1 LPYYVC
7 ALPTKKGSAAVQ
19 EFISDDPE
27 KIEQWAQAHDK
38 PGLGIYDCHNPLKP
52 GATARNKGTV
62 AAVVEIYVDIDPK
75 DINESLTA
83 VDELLREL
91 LITPTEIRN
100 SGRGRHVIYRLKEP
114 ISTDDPAMMERADTV
129 RSRLTEILCGDR
141 QVCHHASLRRR
152 LGTHNT
158 KDSAWV
164 LCETLSTGNEVD
176 LTELEDMVAIYDRP
190 LFTRKQP
197 PDTVAS
203 MDFTAGSD
211 GGEGK
216 APIDVDARLAAM
228 RYQGAGDS
236 GINITWWEC
245 MGSLLRHG
253 GSVNDTLNRLHAAAE
268 DDPNKANWI
277 RDLTGMMERWLKH
290 EPQFLQALDTGL
302 YKQWQT
308 ATATG
313 KNPRLIWRQ
322 DLKQL
327 QVRGLGQPVE
337 PRSLGAAVADSNGAT
352 VTTLAQPTAAPAR
365 RIVLLPYAA
374 PDPAKIP
381 RREWLFDY
389 HYMRKISHHWSRR
402 HR

>member
-1 LPYYVC
+1 
-7 ALPTKKGSAAVQ
+7 
-19 EFISDDPE
+19 
-27 KIEQWAQAHDK
+27 
-38 PGLGIYDCHNPLKP
+38 
-52 GATARNKGTV
+52 
-62 AAVVEIYVDIDPK
+62 
-75 DINESLTA
+75 
-83 VDELLREL
+83 
-91 LITPTEIRN
+91 
-100 SGRGRHVIYRLKEP
+100 
-114 ISTDDPAMMERADTV
+114 
-129 RSRLTEILCGDR
+129 
-141 QVCHHASLRRR
+141 
-152 LGTHNT
+152 
-158 KDSAWV
+158 
-164 LCETLSTGNEVD
+164 
-176 LTELEDMVAIYDRP
+176 MVAIYDRP
-190 LFTRKQP
+190 LFTRRQP

-203 MDFTAGSD
+203 IDFTAGSD

-216 APIDVDARLAAM
+216 PPIDIDARLVAM
-228 RYQGAGDS
+228 RYQGAGNS

-253 GSVNDTLNRLHAAAE
+253 VSVNDALNRLHAAAE
-268 DDPNKANWI
+268 ANCQDDPNKANWM

-290 EPQFLQALDTGL
+290 EPQFLLALDTGL

-308 ATATG
+308 AIATG

-389 HYMRKISHHWSRR
+389 HYMRKIVSATIGPGGIGKSSLGLIEAIGMSAGTNLLTNEGLPTPLRVWYHNGEDPMDELNRR
-402 HR
+402 IGAICIHFGVDGQQVRKNLRVTRAGYAD